1 MKGMFEEALAFNQDI
16 SGWNVSAV
24 TDMGRMF
31 AGTFVFDQD
40 ISGWDVSKVTSMA
53 AMYFGALA
61 FNHDISGWDV
71 SSVTSMEYMFYG
83 ASAFNQDIGGW
94 DISLVNNMESMFDR
108 AYTFNQDLCPWGP
121 LIFSGYSNVTVLEMF
136 TGSGCPNTK
145 SPVTETALH
154 DVPQNFCSTECYPS
168 TRDPASTGVA
178 RGGNLVLHNFMLPLL
193 SCGILLNAIQ

>member
-1 MKGMFEEALAFNQDI
+1 MLTAQCEFTFLHK
-16 SGWNVSAV
+16 
-24 TDMGRMF
+24 F

-94 DISLVNNMESMFDR
+94 DISLVNNMESMVR
-108 AYTFNQDLCPWGP
+108 
-121 LIFSGYSNVTVLEMF
+121 ITVLPD
-136 TGSGCPNTK
+136 SGDAII
-145 SPVTETALH
+145 S
-154 DVPQNFCSTECYPS
+154 
-168 TRDPASTGVA
+168 
-178 RGGNLVLHNFMLPLL
+178 
-193 SCGILLNAIQ
+193 ILFL